1 VISPNQRAALAAL
14 SATRPTVAR
23 LDISRDSEELAADL
37 LEIWASNETALRS
50 LMGST
55 VLGGQPLIRELRQ
68 RELISIGL
76 AHALLEFLA
85 VRERIQDTAYR
96 PTTADISAAREA
108 FQMLQDGLM
117 TPGGAATIGA
127 SSAEARGSVEA
138 GGPAVGSASESAPRG
153 GAAPPGIVGT
163 APPATGMGDHH
174 RAAPSPVL
182 FIGAGVLVLFGL
194 IGAVVWFLVRGGGE
208 PAAME
213 QARSAYAA
221 GLRDSARS
229 VFARIALENPNQYT
243 PFVYL
248 GRIAREQ
255 GDFASAAKYLT
266 RAAQLAPDS
275 AIVHRELGSFFLAR
289 GAYHAARQRPDLA
302 LGDYNAARRS
312 FVRAVQLAPN
322 DPIAKGYLGCA
333 LVRAGRPE
341 DGARF
346 LSMAGEGP
354 WRQCAPPAPAA
365 PGAGSPRP
373 Q

>member
-37 LEIWASNETALRS
+37 LEIWASTETALRS

-85 VRERIQDTAYR
+85 VRDRIQDTAYR
-96 PTTADISAAREA
+96 PTAADISAARES

-117 TPGGAATIGA
+117 TPGGPASVGA
-127 SSAEARGSVEA
+127 SSVDETRGA
-138 GGPAVGSASESAPRG
+138 IGGGGPGASSSGTAPQG
-153 GAAPPGIVGT
+153 AAAPPGSIGT
-163 APPATGMGDHH
+163 VPPAGGMADHQ
-174 RAAPSPVL
+174 RSGPSPVL

-194 IGAVVWFLVRGGGE
+194 IGAVVWFLLRGGGE
-208 PAAME
+208 SAAVQ
-213 QARSAYAA
+213 QARGAYAA

-229 VFARIALENPNQYT
+229 VFARIALENPNQFT
-243 PFVYL
+243 PFLYL

-255 GDFASAAKYLT
+255 GDFVSAAKYLT

-289 GAYHAARQRPDLA
+289 GAYHGARQRPDLA

-312 FVRAVQLAPN
+312 FVRAVQLAPS

-341 DGARF
+341 EGARF

-354 WRQCAPPAPAA
+354 WRQCAPRAPAA
-365 PGAGSPRP
+365 PGAGAPRP